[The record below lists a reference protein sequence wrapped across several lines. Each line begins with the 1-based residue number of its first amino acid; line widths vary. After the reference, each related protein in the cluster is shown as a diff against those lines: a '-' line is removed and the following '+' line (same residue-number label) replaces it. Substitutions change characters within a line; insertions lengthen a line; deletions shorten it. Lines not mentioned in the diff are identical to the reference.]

1 MNELLNNNIL
11 LTIILVIGTFVTL
24 QVSKYFLRKIGL
36 TKEANEKR
44 VYYISK
50 SVNLVVLVVAVFLC
64 AAIWSMKFDGILIF
78 ISSIF
83 AVVGIALFAQWSIL
97 SNVTSSIIIFF
108 TFPAKVGES
117 IKILDGDNSVSGKI
131 VEISLFQ
138 IHMLNEED
146 DLIIYPNNLF
156 MQKPIIKL
164 NNVKSSPN
172 D

>member
-1 MNELLNNNIL
+1 MSELLNNNII
-11 LTIILVIGTFVTL
+11 LTLILIVGTFITL
-24 QVSKYFLRKIGL
+24 QLSKYFLKKIGL
-36 TKEANEKR
+36 TQEANEKR

-50 SVNLVVLVVAVFLC
+50 SINILVVVVAVFLC

-97 SNVTSSIIIFF
+97 SNLTSSVIIFL

-117 IKILDGDNSVSGKI
+117 IKILDGDNSVNGKI

-138 IHMLNEED
+138 IHLLNDEG
-146 DLIIYPNNLF
+146 DLVIYPNNLF
-156 MQKPIIKL
+156 IQKPIIKL
-164 NNVKSSPN
+164 NKSKSSA
-172 D
+172 DV

>member
-1 MNELLNNNIL
+1 
-11 LTIILVIGTFVTL
+11 
-24 QVSKYFLRKIGL
+24 
-36 TKEANEKR
+36 
-44 VYYISK
+44 
-50 SVNLVVLVVAVFLC
+50 
-64 AAIWSMKFDGILIF
+64 
-78 ISSIF
+78 
-83 AVVGIALFAQWSIL
+83 LFAQWSIL

-138 IHMLNEED
+138 IHMLNEQG

-164 NNVKSSPN
+164 NNLKSSTN

>member
-1 MNELLNNNIL
+1 MSELLNNNII
-11 LTIILVIGTFVTL
+11 LTLIVIVGTFVTL
-24 QVSKYFLRKIGL
+24 QLSKYFLKKIGL
-36 TKEANEKR
+36 NQEANEKR

-50 SVNLVVLVVAVFLC
+50 SINILVIVVAVFLC

-97 SNVTSSIIIFF
+97 SNLTSSIIIFL

-117 IKILDGDNSVSGKI
+117 IKIIDGDNSVSGKI

-138 IHMLNEED
+138 IHLLDDEG

-156 MQKPIIKL
+156 IQKPIIKM
-164 NNVKSSPN
+164 NKKSSP
-172 D
+172 DV

>member
-1 MNELLNNNIL
+1 MSELLNNNII
-11 LTIILVIGTFVTL
+11 LTVILIVGTFITL
-24 QVSKYFLRKIGL
+24 QLSKYFLKKIGL
-36 TKEANEKR
+36 TQEANEKR

-50 SVNLVVLVVAVFLC
+50 SINILVLVVAVFLC

-97 SNVTSSIIIFF
+97 SNLTSSIIIFL
-108 TFPAKVGES
+108 TFPAKVGQS

-138 IHMLNEED
+138 IHLLNEEG

-156 MQKPIIKL
+156 IQKPIIKL
-164 NNVKSSPN
+164 SKKSSC
-172 D
+172 DV